1 MQHSAT
7 QWNAVQH
14 SATQCNTLQ
23 RSPTQ
28 CNTVQHS
35 ATQCNT
41 VQHSATQCNTLQD
54 SATQCNILQHSATG
68 AHDMMCATSTDEL
81 RQHARQKWR
90 EIFLRRECNNMRT
103 WIETCEW
110 VNETLCGSMRLNQ
123 SDTCTYI
130 CGSYTYEFWKQ
141 IRMNILIWKETCEWV
156 NETLFD
162 IEGCYKSLLKMHMC
176 KCRRYT
182 CTICRIDRRKRDLW
196 ISQWDSLRQ
205 T

>member
-1 MQHSAT
+1 
-7 QWNAVQH
+7 
-14 SATQCNTLQ
+14 LQ

-162 IEGCYKSLLKMHMC
+162 RCTYICSIYTYAFWKETCNITLIWKDTCKLVYETRHVISMHVYLRQLHMW
-176 KCRRYT
+176 
-182 CTICRIDRRKRDLW
+182 ILKRDM
-196 ISQWDSLRQ
+196 
-205 T
+205 